1 MNKAVILVGGPSRAT
16 RFRPLSMHLPQ
27 PLFPVGGQP
36 IIWHQ
41 IKALSAVK
49 DLREIILIGFFE
61 DSVFQPFLAK
71 CQEEFPQITFKYLRE
86 YSQLG
91 TAGGFFHFRDQILR
105 GSPKNIF
112 MLYTDICCSFPLN
125 DLLAQHERHGRLG
138 TIMVTKVNRN
148 SAHLYGCVVVD
159 HETKLAEHYAEKPET
174 YVSDLVSTGVFVFDQ
189 EIFRFMGQVLEKRT
203 TEFDQAHAHDHAYG
217 RYSQEDAGETTDT
230 NRLRL
235 EQDVL
240 RVMAS
245 DKKLSAFLCTGFWRQ
260 IKSAASAVPAN
271 ALYLQKAKSDR
282 SSILAQSDGDGPE
295 VIGAVYIHPSAQVH
309 PTARIGP
316 NVSIHARVVV
326 GPGVRIND
334 SIILDNVHI
343 KDNAA
348 VLHAIVGWDC
358 RIGKWGRVEGSKI
371 TSNDDIDE
379 VTHLGVK
386 LNSICILGEDVNVKN
401 EVFIRN
407 SIVLPHKDLGG
418 NQHNEVIM

>member
-27 PLFPVGGQP
+27 PLFPVGGKP

-41 IKALSAVK
+41 IKALSMVK
-49 DLREIILIGFFE
+49 DLKEIILIGFFE
-61 DSVFQPFLAK
+61 DFIFRPFLNR
-71 CQEEFPQITFKYLRE
+71 CQEEFPEIAFKYLRE

-91 TAGGFFHFRDQILR
+91 TAGGFFHFRDQIVR
-105 GSPKNIF
+105 GNPKNIF

-125 DLLAQHERHGRLG
+125 DLLSQHERHGRLG
-138 TIMVTKVNRN
+138 TIMVTKVDRA

-159 HETKLAEHYAEKPET
+159 NETKLAEHYVEKPET
-174 YVSDLVSTGVFVFDQ
+174 YVSDLASTGVFVFSQ
-189 EIFRFMGQVLEKRT
+189 EIFRFMAIALERRID
-203 TEFDQAHAHDHAYG
+203 EFESERAKESAYG
-217 RYSQEDAGETTDT
+217 RAEESDEVEDV

-240 RVMAS
+240 RQMAAE
-245 DKKLSAFLCTGFWRQ
+245 KKLSAFMCTGFWRQ

-271 ALYLQKAKSDR
+271 ALYLKKALGDNKSF
-282 SSILAQSDGDGPE
+282 LAKTADDGPE
-295 VIGAVYIHPSAQVH
+295 ITGAVYIHPTAQIH
-309 PTARIGP
+309 PTAVIGP

-334 SIILDNVHI
+334 SIVLDNVSI

-358 RIGKWGRVEGSKI
+358 RIGKWGRVEGSQI
-371 TSNDDIDE
+371 TSPDDIDE

-386 LNSICILGEDVNVKN
+386 VNSICILGEDVQVKD

-407 SIVLPHKDLGG
+407 SIVLPHKEMTG
-418 NQHNEVIM
+418 NKHNEIIM

>member
-27 PLFPVGGQP
+27 PLFPVGGRP

-49 DLREIILIGFFE
+49 DLKEIILLGFFE
-61 DSVFQPFLAK
+61 DFVFRPFLDK
-71 CQEEFPQITFKYLRE
+71 CQEEFPEITFKYLRE
-86 YSQLG
+86 YSRLG
-91 TAGGFFHFRDQILR
+91 TAGGFFHFRDQIQR

-125 DLLAQHERHGRLG
+125 DLLKQHERHGRLG
-138 TIMVTKVNRN
+138 TIMVTKVDRSQANK
-148 SAHLYGCVVVD
+148 YGCVVVD
-159 HETKLAEHYAEKPET
+159 NETKLAEHYVEKPET
-174 YVSDLVSTGVFVFDQ
+174 YVSDLASAGVFVFDH
-189 EIFRFMGQVLEKRT
+189 EIFRFLAQAMDRRAS
-203 TEFDQAHAHDHAYG
+203 EFEHERAKENAYG
-217 RYSQEDAGETTDT
+217 RAADDEDGSQDI

-240 RVMAS
+240 RQMAAE
-245 DKKLSAFLCTGFWRQ
+245 KKLSAFVCHGFWRQ

-271 ALYLQKAKSDR
+271 ALYLQKALKETPEL
-282 SSILAQSDGDGPE
+282 LAKQTDGGPE
-295 VIGAVYIHPSAQVH
+295 ITGAVYIHPTAQVH
-309 PTARIGP
+309 PTARLGP

-334 SIILDNVHI
+334 GIVLDNVHI
-343 KDNAA
+343 KENAA

-358 RIGKWGRVEGSKI
+358 RIGKWGRVEGSPVAS
-371 TSNDDIDE
+371 TDDIDE
-379 VTHLGVK
+379 LTHAGRKV
-386 LNSICILGEDVNVKN
+386 NSICILGEDVHVKD

-407 SIVLPHKDLGG
+407 SIVLPHKDLGS
-418 NQHNEVIM
+418 NQHNEIIM

>member
-61 DSVFQPFLAK
+61 DFIFQPFLSK
-71 CQEEFPQITFKYLRE
+71 CQDEFPSVTFKYLRE

-125 DLLAQHERHGRLG
+125 ELLAQHERHGRLG
-138 TIMVTKVNRN
+138 TIMVTKVDRA

-159 HETKLAEHYAEKPET
+159 HETKLAEHYVEKPET
-174 YVSDLVSTGVFVFDQ
+174 YVSDMASTGVFVFDQ
-189 EIFRFMGQVLEKRT
+189 EIFHFMARVMEKRAS
-203 TEFDQAHAHDHAYG
+203 EFEHERVQESAYG
-217 RYSQEDAGETTDT
+217 RYDDGDDSQNI

-240 RVMAS
+240 RAMAA

-271 ALYLQKAKSDR
+271 ALYLQQAHESSDI
-282 SSILAQSDGDGPE
+282 ILAESSNEGAE
-295 VIGAVYIHPSAQVH
+295 IKGAVYIHPSAQVH
-309 PTARIGP
+309 PTAHIGP
-316 NVSIHARVVV
+316 NVSIHARVVI

-343 KDNAA
+343 KDNAV

-358 RIGKWGRVEGSKI
+358 RIGKWGRVEGSKV
-371 TSNDDIDE
+371 TKANDIDE
-379 VTHLGVK
+379 VTQSGVK
-386 LNSICILGEDVNVKN
+386 LNSICILGEDVHVKD

-407 SIVLPHKDLGG
+407 SIVLPHKELAG
-418 NQHNEVIM
+418 NKHNEVIM

>member
-1 MNKAVILVGGPSRAT
+1 
-16 RFRPLSMHLPQ
+16 MHLPQ

-41 IKALSAVK
+41 IKALSEVR
-49 DLREIILIGFFE
+49 DLKEIILIGFFE
-61 DSVFQPFLAK
+61 DHIFQPFLSK
-71 CQEEFPQITFKYLRE
+71 CYEEFPGISFKYLRE

-125 DLLAQHERHGRLG
+125 DLLTQHERHGRLG
-138 TIMVTKVNRN
+138 TIMVTKVDRT

-159 HETKLAEHYAEKPET
+159 HETKLAEHYVEKPET
-174 YVSDLVSTGVFVFDQ
+174 YVSDMVSTGVFVFDQ
-189 EIFRFMGQVLEKRT
+189 EIFGFMARVMEKRA
-203 TEFDQAHAHDHAYG
+203 TEFEHEQAQESAYG
-217 RYSQEDAGETTDT
+217 RYEDLDETHNV

-235 EQDVL
+235 EQDIL
-240 RVMAS
+240 RAMAG

-271 ALYLQKAKSDR
+271 GLYLQKAGKESGVSLAKS
-282 SSILAQSDGDGPE
+282 SSGGPE
-295 VIGAVYIHPSAQVH
+295 ITGSVYIHPSAQVH

-358 RIGKWGRVEGSKI
+358 RIGKWGRVEGTKVSG
-371 TSNDDIDE
+371 TDDIDE
-379 VTHLGVK
+379 VTHAGVK
-386 LNSICILGEDVNVKN
+386 VNSICILGEDVHVKD

-407 SIVLPHKDLGG
+407 SIVLPHKDLAG
-418 NQHNEVIM
+418 NKHNEVIM

>member
-36 IIWHQ
+36 VIWHQ

-49 DLREIILIGFFE
+49 DLKEIILIGFFE
-61 DSVFQPFLAK
+61 DFVFRPFLNK
-71 CQEEFPQITFKYLRE
+71 CQEEFPEITFKYLRE
-86 YSQLG
+86 YSRLG

-112 MLYTDICCSFPLN
+112 MLYTDICCSFPLS

-138 TIMVTKVNRN
+138 TIMVTKVDRA
-148 SAHLYGCVVVD
+148 SAHKYGCVVVD
-159 HETKLAEHYAEKPET
+159 HETKLAEHYVEKPET
-174 YVSDLVSTGVFVFDQ
+174 YVSDLASTGVFVFDQ
-189 EIFRFMGQVLEKRT
+189 DIFRFLSQAMEKRAD
-203 TEFDQAHAHDHAYG
+203 EFEHERAKENAYG
-217 RYSQEDAGETTDT
+217 RAEDDDEGQDI
-230 NRLRL
+230 NKLRL

-240 RVMAS
+240 RPMAA

-260 IKSAASAVPAN
+260 VKSAASAVPAN
-271 ALYLQKAKSDR
+271 ALYLQKALKE
-282 SSILAQSDGDGPE
+282 GDSFLEKPSESGPE
-295 VIGAVYIHPSAQVH
+295 ITGAVYIHPSAQVH

-316 NVSIHARVVV
+316 NVSIHGRVVV

-334 SIILDNVHI
+334 SIVLDNVHI
-343 KDNAA
+343 KENAA
-348 VLHAIVGWDC
+348 ILHAIVGWDS
-358 RIGKWGRVEGSKI
+358 RIGKWGRVEGSPVSS
-371 TSNDDIDE
+371 TDDIDE
-379 VTHLGVK
+379 LTHAGVK
-386 LNSICILGEDVNVKN
+386 VNSICILGEDVHVKD

-418 NQHNEVIM
+418 NKHNEIIM

>member
-27 PLFPVGGQP
+27 PLFPVGGKP

-61 DSVFQPFLAK
+61 DFVFRSFLDR
-71 CQEEFPQITFKYLRE
+71 CQEEFPEIAFKYLRE

-91 TAGGFFHFRDQILR
+91 TAGGFFHFRDQIMR
-105 GSPKNIF
+105 GNPKNIF

-125 DLLAQHERHGRLG
+125 DLLSQHERHGRLG
-138 TIMVTKVNRN
+138 TIMVTKVERS
-148 SAHLYGCVVVD
+148 SARLYGCVVVD
-159 HETKLAEHYAEKPET
+159 YETKLAAHYVEKPET
-174 YVSDLVSTGVFVFDQ
+174 YVSDMASTGVFVFHQD
-189 EIFRFMGQVLEKRT
+189 IFRYMAQIMDRRAN
-203 TEFDQAHAHDHAYG
+203 EFEHQRANERAYG
-217 RYSQEDAGETTDT
+217 RSDDNDDANDA

-240 RVMAS
+240 RQLAA

-271 ALYLQKAKSDR
+271 ALYLQKALKENTSF
-282 SSILAQSDGDGPE
+282 LAAPNPEGPE
-295 VIGAVYIHPSAQVH
+295 IVGAVYIHPSAQVH

-316 NVSIHARVVV
+316 NVSIHARAIV

-334 SIILDNVHI
+334 SIVLDNVHI

-348 VLHAIVGWDC
+348 VLHSIAGWDS
-358 RIGKWGRVEGSKI
+358 RIGCWGRVEGSPV
-371 TSNDDIDE
+371 TSSDDIDE
-379 VTHLGVK
+379 VTHAGVK
-386 LNSICILGEDVNVKN
+386 VNSICILGEDVQVKD

-407 SIVLPHKDLGG
+407 SIVLPHKDLAS
-418 NQHNEVIM
+418 NKHNEVIM

>member
-41 IKALSAVK
+41 IKALSKVK
-49 DLREIILIGFFE
+49 DLKEIILIGFFE
-61 DSVFQPFLAK
+61 DYIFQPFLSK
-71 CQEEFPQITFKYLRE
+71 CYEEFSGISFKYLRE

-138 TIMVTKVNRN
+138 TIMVTKVDRS

-159 HETKLAEHYAEKPET
+159 HETKLAEHYVEKPET

-189 EIFRFMGQVLEKRT
+189 EIFNFMAKALEKRAA
-203 TEFDQAHAHDHAYG
+203 EFEHEHAQENAYG
-217 RYSQEDAGETTDT
+217 RYEDLDNTQDV

-235 EQDVL
+235 EQDIL
-240 RVMAS
+240 RAMAG
-245 DKKLSAFLCTGFWRQ
+245 DKKLSAYMCTGFWRQ

-271 ALYLQKAKSDR
+271 ALYLQKAATDGSVALATA
-282 SSILAQSDGDGPE
+282 SSDGPE
-295 VIGAVYIHPSAQVH
+295 ISGSVYIHPSAQIH

-348 VLHAIVGWDC
+348 ILHAIVGWDG
-358 RIGKWGRVEGSKI
+358 RIGKWGRVEGSKV
-371 TSNDDIDE
+371 TNSDDIDE
-379 VTHLGVK
+379 VTHAGVK
-386 LNSICILGEDVNVKN
+386 VNSICILGEDVHVKD

-407 SIVLPHKDLGG
+407 SIVLPHKELGG
-418 NQHNEVIM
+418 NKHNEVIM

>member
-27 PLFPVGGQP
+27 PLFPVGGKP

-41 IKALSAVK
+41 IKALSEVR
-49 DLREIILIGFFE
+49 DLKEIILIGFFE
-61 DSVFQPFLAK
+61 DFIFRPFLGK
-71 CQEEFPQITFKYLRE
+71 CQEEFPTITFKYLRE

-91 TAGGFFHFRDQILR
+91 TAGGFFHFRDQIMR
-105 GSPKNIF
+105 GAPKNIF
-112 MLYTDICCSFPLN
+112 MLYTDICCSFPLSE
-125 DLLAQHERHGRLG
+125 LLAQHERHGRLG
-138 TIMVTKVNRN
+138 TIMVTKVERS

-159 HETKLAEHYAEKPET
+159 KETKLAAHYVEKPET
-174 YVSDLVSTGVFVFDQ
+174 YVSDMASTGVFVFDQ
-189 EIFRFMGQVLEKRT
+189 DIFRFMAQVMDKRAD
-203 TEFDQAHAHDHAYG
+203 EFEHQRANESAYG
-217 RYSQEDAGETTDT
+217 RFEENDEDHDV

-240 RVMAS
+240 RQMAA
-245 DKKLSAFLCTGFWRQ
+245 DKKLSAYLCTGFWRQ

-271 ALYLQKAKSDR
+271 ALYLQKALADGD
-282 SSILAQSDGDGPE
+282 SSITATSANGPE
-295 VIGAVYIHPSAQVH
+295 ITGAVFIHPSAQVH

-334 SIILDNVHI
+334 SIVLDNVHV

-348 VLHAIVGWDC
+348 VLHAIVGWDS
-358 RIGKWGRVEGSKI
+358 RIGMWGRVEGTRV
-371 TSNDDIDE
+371 TSPDDIDE
-379 VTHLGVK
+379 VTHSGVK
-386 LNSICILGEDVNVKN
+386 LNSICILGEDVQVKD

-407 SIVLPHKDLGG
+407 SIVLPHKDLAG
-418 NQHNEVIM
+418 NKHNEIIM

>member
-27 PLFPVGGQP
+27 PLFPVGGKP

-61 DSVFQPFLAK
+61 DYVFRSFIEK
-71 CQEEFPQITFKYLRE
+71 CNQEFPGITFLYLRE

-105 GSPKNIF
+105 GGPKNII

-125 DLLAQHERHGRLG
+125 ELLDQHERHGRLG
-138 TIMVTKVNRN
+138 TIMVTKVDRS
-148 SAHLYGCVVVD
+148 SARLYGCVVVD
-159 HETKLAEHYAEKPET
+159 NETKLAAHYVEKPET
-174 YVSDLVSTGVFVFDQ
+174 YVSDMASTGVFVFHQD
-189 EIFRFMGQVLEKRT
+189 IFRFMAQVMEQRAN
-203 TEFDQAHAHDHAYG
+203 EFDQQRANESAYG
-217 RYSQEDAGETTDT
+217 RSVDEADEGHNV

-240 RVMAS
+240 RRMAA
-245 DKKLSAFLCTGFWRQ
+245 DKKLSAYLCTGFWRQ

-271 ALYLQKAKSDR
+271 ALYLQKALSENR
-282 SSILAQSDGDGPE
+282 SFLAESKQDGPE
-295 VIGAVYIHPSAQVH
+295 IVGAVYIHPSAQVH

-316 NVSIHARVVV
+316 NVSIHARAVI
-326 GPGVRIND
+326 GPGVRVDD
-334 SIILDNVHI
+334 SIILDNVQI

-348 VLHAIVGWDC
+348 VLHSIVGWDS
-358 RIGKWGRVEGSKI
+358 RIGMWGRVEGSPI
-371 TSNDDIDE
+371 TSPDDIDE
-379 VTHLGVK
+379 VTHAGVK
-386 LNSICILGEDVNVKN
+386 VNSICILGEDVQVKS

-407 SIVLPHKDLGG
+407 SIVLPHKDLAS
-418 NQHNEVIM
+418 NKHNEIIM